1 MRKSLASSVIV
12 AAVLCAGLAHAEDT
26 KQYAECGHDPTD
38 TDVTAAKGAFQAGNA
53 SFEEADYARAIVYWE
68 DAYRRDC
75 TAHGMLLNLARAYEL
90 NGNKPQAVI
99 ALRTYLQRVS
109 AADKDKI
116 ERRIEVLNKQIEVER
131 AQAPTTPTPTP
142 APTPATA
149 PAAPPAA
156 AAPPEP
162 AVEEVKPPI
171 AALVIAGIGGAT
183 AIVGGVLF
191 ITGKS
196 DLSAADD
203 KCPDRNN
210 CQDPQVR
217 EEGNSARTRASIG
230 TWLGLGGVAV
240 AGGGLAWYFLSP
252 RTKASAAQQGFTPI
266 ALPSYVGLNY
276 SGRF

>member
-1 MRKSLASSVIV
+1 MGKLLSSSLI
-12 AAVLCAGLAHAEDT
+12 AAAALSAGLAHAEDV
-26 KQYAECGHDPTD
+26 KQYADCGHEPTE

-90 NGNKPQAVI
+90 SGNKAQAVV
-99 ALRTYLQRVS
+99 ALRTYLVRVAS
-109 AADKDKI
+109 ADKDKI
-116 ERRIEVLNKQIEVER
+116 ERRIEVLNKQIEAEQ
-131 AQAPTTPTPTP
+131 AQAAAARQQAAP
-142 APTPATA
+142 APTPA
-149 PAAPPAA
+149 PATTPLPP
-156 AAPPEP
+156 PPP

-171 AALVIAGIGGAT
+171 AALVLAGAGGIT

-196 DLSAADD
+196 DLSAADK

-210 CQDPQVR
+210 CPDPSVR
-217 EEGNSARTRASIG
+217 EDGNSARTRASIG
-230 TWLGLGGVAV
+230 TWLGIGGVAM

-252 RTKASAAQQGFTPI
+252 RTKNTAQQHGFTPI
-266 ALPSYVGLNY
+266 ALPNYVGLNY
-276 SGRF
+276 ATAF